1 MKKQRLISVFICVLL
16 LAGLLA
22 GCKGSEENKDNATKA
37 PVSSVAVETTSSAS
51 ETNAS
56 DKKNDMSETKPAAQV
71 PADTEVPAVPQVP
84 SEPKYCNVIVDEE
97 TYTVMVG
104 DTIDYVFNLKTP
116 EALEDFQA
124 TTNYDGGMLELVDAD
139 TATMFP
145 VAGSGVICNTE
156 IQNTVKFNAVN
167 ISGMDFTE
175 GGVLVTFRFT
185 VLDEGNTA
193 ISTTLEYMDSVKGE
207 PYVSDYKIVGDFQ
220 YSEEIK

>member
-1 MKKQRLISVFICVLL
+1 VKTQRLIAALMCILL
-16 LAGLLA
+16 LVGLLA
-22 GCKGSEENKDNATKA
+22 GCKDSAENKDNTANSTATSQT
-37 PVSSVAVETTSSAS
+37 VTTTTSS

-56 DKKNDMSETKPAAQV
+56 DKKNDTADSEPATKAPAG
-71 PADTEVPAVPQVP
+71 TEASTVPQVP
-84 SEPKYCNVIVDEE
+84 AEPKYCNIIVDEE

-124 TTNYDGGMLELVDAD
+124 TTNYDGGMLELADAD

-145 VAGSGVICNTE
+145 VAGSGVICNTD
-156 IQNTVKFNAVN
+156 IQNTIKYNAVN
-167 ISGMDFTE
+167 ITGMDFTE
-175 GGVLVTFRFT
+175 GGIFVTFRFT